1 MASLSKLDIDD
12 QSFSL
17 YLLIQPNGDSL
28 ELRAFDGAE
37 SWTGMLTGRQMNEM
51 AGKVTVHENIYS
63 YSKLEYSSYKDEK
76 LSLNCKLNK
85 SLLSVRLNLFN
96 VTQLVTLEPLIIRF

>member
-1 MASLSKLDIDD
+1 MRTSNKTPPTKCHDNYYAAMASLSKLDIDD

-37 SWTGMLTGRQMNEM
+37 SWTGKLTGRQIKEM
-51 AGKVTVHENIYS
+51 AGKVI
-63 YSKLEYSSYKDEK
+63 
-76 LSLNCKLNK
+76 CA
-85 SLLSVRLNLFN
+85 R
-96 VTQLVTLEPLIIRF
+96 